1 MLTKYKNKLV
11 ENKKKIIGSFIA
23 IVVLG
28 VVVVGGYVGTGYY
41 YANKN
46 DNYTEAQVKEIA
58 LGQIDGEVVDIQKEF
73 NLEDDRI
80 SRSEYEYDVEIKT
93 TENLLRTVTVKGR
106 TGTLEIDDDYDDD
119 HISRSEY
126 DDKK

>member
-1 MLTKYKNKLV
+1 MLTKYKNMLV
-11 ENKKKIIGSFIA
+11 ENKKKIIGGFIA

-28 VVVVGGYVGTGYY
+28 IVVVGGYVGMGYY

-46 DNYTEAQVKEIA
+46 DNYTEKEIKEIA
-58 LGQIDGEVVDIQKEF
+58 LKQIDGEVISVQKEF

-93 TENLLRTVTVKGR
+93 PENLLKTITVKGR
-106 TGTLEIDDDYDDD
+106 TGTIEAEDDLDDDDYA
-119 HISRSEY
+119 RSEY
-126 DDKK
+126 DVKK

>member
-1 MLTKYKNKLV
+1 MLTKYKNMVV
-11 ENKKKIIGSFIA
+11 ENKKKIIGGFIA
-23 IVVLG
+23 IIVLG
-28 VVVVGGYVGTGYY
+28 IAIVGGYVGMGYY

-46 DNYTEAQVKEIA
+46 DNYTEAQIKEIA
-58 LGQIDGEVVDIQKEF
+58 LKQIDGEVISVQKEF

-93 TENLLRTVTVKGR
+93 SENLLKTITVKGR
-106 TGTLEIDDDYDDD
+106 TGTIEIDDDFDDN

-126 DDKK
+126 EDKN